1 MDAICLLVAG
11 MVRAMLPTTEFT
23 LAWGHSVEKTRW
35 EERYRVSGDELTLFE
50 ARVQGLGAGM
60 EPASGAT
67 LHDGQWSWRPAVARL
82 DELRLTQSS
91 YTRDWQ
97 LCWNTGCHALG
108 DVVGTAPEGSVI
120 AIQPCAMAGS
130 AMSPR
135 TFE

>member
-23 LAWGHSVEKTRW
+23 LAWDHSVEKTRW

-91 YTRDWQ
+91 YTRDWE
-97 LCWNTGCHALG
+97 LCWNNGCRTLG
-108 DVVGTAPEGSVI
+108 DVVGAVPDGGVV
-120 AIQPCAMAGS
+120 AIRPCDATGH
-130 AMSPR
+130 
-135 TFE
+135 

>member
-23 LAWGHSVEKTRW
+23 LAWDHSVEKTRW

-120 AIQPCAMAGS
+120 AIQPCAMAGR